1 MGLEIININTMESF
15 NNFFHRANEKSED
28 DYGPMGLKPEL
39 GKRQAKLKVNQLIGI
54 VKNINDKFRK
64 VKGEME
70 QTEFSREEAVILKRQ
85 LAQLAK
91 DLEGT
96 RLPPEAHGL
105 AGTATTALS
114 GLQFNDSVAP
124 IMKEAI
130 QFLRTIINE

>member
-1 MGLEIININTMESF
+1 MESF
-15 NNFFHRANEKSED
+15 NNYFQRTQEDASD

-39 GKRQAKLKVNQLIGI
+39 GRRQAKMKVNQLIGL
-54 VKNINDKFRK
+54 VRGINDKFRK
-64 VKGEME
+64 VKGEID
-70 QTEFSREEAVILKRQ
+70 QTEFSREEAEALKKQ

-105 AGTATTALS
+105 AGSTTTALS

-130 QFLRTIINE
+130 QILNSIISV